1 MKTYGEERMNKLV
14 VLFIMIISL
23 TMIPLKSNAAS
34 SLQVVAEDALWGCL
48 IGGLVGTATLAFHI
62 DDAGDHME
70 NIVYGASLGLFAGV
84 GFGVY
89 ELRPLFQAYKDP
101 AYKDTVYS
109 FKLYMPLK

>member
-1 MKTYGEERMNKLV
+1 MKTYGEDSMKKLA
-14 VLFIMIISL
+14 VLFFMIISL
-23 TMIPLKSNAAS
+23 TMMPIKSNAAS
-34 SLQVVAEDALWGCL
+34 SLQVVAEDSLWGCL
-48 IGGLVGTATLAFHI
+48 IGGLVGTATLVFHM
-62 DDAGDHME
+62 DDAGDHLE
-70 NIVYGASLGLFAGV
+70 NIAYGAGIGLFAGV

>member
-1 MKTYGEERMNKLV
+1 MKKLA
-14 VLFIMIISL
+14 VLFFIIISL
-23 TMIPLKSNAAS
+23 TMMPLNSNGES
-34 SLQVVAEDALWGCL
+34 SLKIVAEDALWGCL
-48 IGGLVGTATLAFHI
+48 IGGLVGTATLVFHM
-62 DDAGDHME
+62 DDAGDHLE
-70 NIVYGASLGLFAGV
+70 NIAYGAGIGLFAGV